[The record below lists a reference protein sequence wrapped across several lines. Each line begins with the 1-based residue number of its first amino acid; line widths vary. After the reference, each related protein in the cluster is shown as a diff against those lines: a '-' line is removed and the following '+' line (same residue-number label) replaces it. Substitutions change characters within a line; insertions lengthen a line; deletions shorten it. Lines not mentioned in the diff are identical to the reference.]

1 MGIAR
6 QGLITRRR
14 LVGSSV
20 AAAAAPTLLA
30 PAFSKRATR
39 VGAQEQITVRMTSPN
54 ASPAERAALEATL
67 AGFQELNPG
76 IVIEY
81 TPIPSDYDTKLQ
93 ADLAA
98 GNAAD
103 IFTSNEIAAP
113 DLVSRGVVQ
122 PIDDLMAASG
132 ITLDQYYPGLV
143 TPFSFDGQ
151 QYGLPKDFSTL
162 AMVYDA
168 EALTEAGIEA
178 APTTWDELRA
188 AAEALSEAGL
198 PPLVFGPNFDRYLA
212 FFYAAGARV
221 VAEDGSAITVNSP
234 EAVEAMEFYY
244 GLYRDGLAQSPTDV
258 GASWAGEAYATELA
272 SIVFEGP
279 WMFGALAETAPDRQ
293 FVVAPMPAGPA
304 GQVTVA
310 FTGTYNLN
318 AATFAENPEVGQ
330 AAWEVV
336 AYLVGPEGM
345 AAWTSAARLLPSRP
359 DLADAFL
366 AEFPEFEP
374 FLAQGDV
381 ALPFAFGP
389 GGLNFNTN
397 ANGEIEAL
405 FAEEQDVQT
414 TLDNLQGRA
423 EESIEVGA

>member
-1 MGIAR
+1 M
-6 QGLITRRR
+6 TRRR

-20 AAAAAPTLLA
+20 VAAAAPTLLA
-30 PAFSKRATR
+30 PAFAKRAGR
-39 VGAQEQITVRMTSPN
+39 AGAQEQITVRMTSPN

-67 AGFQELNPG
+67 AGFEELNPG
-76 IVIEY
+76 ITIEY
-81 TPIPSDYDTKLQ
+81 TPIPADYDTKLL

-168 EALTEAGIEA
+168 EALAEAGIEA
-178 APTTWDELRA
+178 GPTTWEELRA
-188 AAEALSEAGL
+188 AAQALSDAGL

-221 VAEDGSAITVNSP
+221 VSEDGAAITVNSP

-244 GLYRDGLAQSPTDV
+244 GMYRDGLAQSPTDV
-258 GASWAGEAYATELA
+258 GASWAGEAYAIELA
-272 SIVFEGP
+272 SMVFEGP

-304 GQVTVA
+304 GQATVA

-318 AATFAENPEVGQ
+318 AATFADNPEVGQ

-336 AYLVGPEGM
+336 AYLVGAEGM
-345 AAWTSAARLLPSRP
+345 ATWTSAARLLPSRP

-374 FLAQGDV
+374 FLAQGEV

-405 FAEEQDVQT
+405 FAEQQDVQT

-423 EESIEVGA
+423 EETISVTGS

>member
-1 MGIAR
+1 MGVVR
-6 QGLITRRR
+6 QGIRRQR
-14 LVGSSV
+14 WIGSSLT
-20 AAAAAPTLLA
+20 ALLTLTLLL
-30 PAFSKRATR
+30 PVFAFRAN
-39 VGAQEQITVRMTSPN
+39 AQEQITVRMTSPN

-67 AGFQELNPG
+67 AGFEELNPN
-76 IVIEY
+76 IDIEY
-81 TPIPSDYDTKLQ
+81 TPIPSTYDEKLQ

-103 IFTSNEIAAP
+103 IFTSNEIVAP
-113 DLVSRGVVQ
+113 DLVSRGVIQ

-132 ITLDQYYPGLV
+132 ITLDQYYPGLT

-178 APTTWDELRA
+178 APATWEELRA
-188 AAEALSEAGL
+188 AAQALSDAGL

-234 EAVEAMEFYY
+234 EAKEAMEFYY

-258 GASWAGEAYATELA
+258 GASWAGEAYATGLA
-272 SIVFEGP
+272 SMVFEGP
-279 WMFGALAETAPDRQ
+279 WMFGALAETAPDRL
-293 FVVAPMPAGPA
+293 FEIAEMPAGPA
-304 GQVTVA
+304 GQATVA
-310 FTGTYNLN
+310 FTGTYFLN
-318 AATFAENPEVGQ
+318 AKTFTDKPEVGQ

-336 AYLVGPEGM
+336 VYLVGPEGM
-345 AAWTSAARLLPSRP
+345 AAWTSAAKLLPSRP
-359 DLADAFL
+359 DLAEGFL

-374 FLAQGDV
+374 FLNGSTY

-423 EESIEVGA
+423 EETITLGG